1 MDPKFPND
9 LAKQASRANLRRAL
23 LLGGSAVTLILVAA
37 LMWPLL
43 WPHDAHQSASSAL
56 LLTATPSPFLPSGTP
71 SATATPDPAQAASA
85 NSVALSD
92 TFAGT
97 MIVSMTE
104 QGHAQVF
111 WVQLAGDPFTRLTS
125 GAWDDIDPAVSP
137 DGSRL
142 AFASNRGGDW
152 DLYTLDL
159 TSGATT
165 QLSDDAGFD
174 GNPSWSADGS
184 WIAYEHFEGDDLEI
198 YMRPLDGSIEPV
210 ALSAHPAADYAPAW
224 RLGAQQIAFISRRAG
239 QAQIWLVDLEAD
251 GDGRFRPLVL
261 ADAPQADPAW
271 SADGEWL
278 AWSQQDDGVWTIY
291 AADIANNGAPARLGI
306 GESPQWN
313 PAGNAV
319 LVTVRTANDSYLTA
333 YTPQGGLA
341 LALMELPAHAE
352 GIAWSSATLAHPLA
366 APLNAAAIATPR
378 SAWADALAGAAGA
391 SGVVDLVDVNA
402 PVEELSDAAAEPFAA
417 LRQRAALLLG
427 WDALSSL
434 ENAYTPISE
443 PLPPARQQD
452 WLYTGRAFELH
463 SALLSAG
470 WMQLV
475 CEEYEGQTYWR
486 VFLRTADESGGL
498 GRPLTELPWNIAARY
513 TSGDAA
519 LNAGGQ
525 PGEELPAGYWVD
537 FTALAVDYGFER
549 LPALPNWR
557 SYYQG
562 ALFNQFVLTARLSWE
577 QAMLQ
582 LYSAEEVATVKA
594 ARP

>member
-1 MDPKFPND
+1 MNPEISND
-9 LAKQASRANLRRAL
+9 LAQHAGRANLRRSL
-23 LLGGSAVTLILVAA
+23 LLGGGAVTLILVAA
-37 LMWPLL
+37 LAWPLL
-43 WPHDAHQSASSAL
+43 WPSDAHHSASSAL

-71 SATATPDPAQAASA
+71 SATATPDAVQAAPA
-85 NSVALSD
+85 NPIQVSD
-92 TFAGT
+92 TFAGS
-97 MIVSMTE
+97 IVVSMAE
-104 QGHAQVF
+104 QGHAQIF
-111 WVQLAGDPFTRLTS
+111 WYQLAGDPFTRLTS

-152 DLYTLDL
+152 DLYTLDFA
-159 TSGATT
+159 TGATT
-165 QLSDDAGFD
+165 QLSDDEAFD
-174 GNPSWSADGS
+174 GDPSWSPDGS
-184 WIAYEHFEGDDLEI
+184 WIAYEHYEGDNLEI
-198 YMRPLDGSIEPV
+198 YMRPLNGSIEPV

-224 RLGAQQIAFISRRAG
+224 RPGAQQVAFISRRAG
-239 QAQIWLVDLEAD
+239 QAQVWLVNLEES

-291 AADIANNGAPARLGI
+291 AGHISNNGAPVRLGI
-306 GESPQWN
+306 GEDPQWN
-313 PAGNAV
+313 IAGDA
-319 LVTVRTANDSYLTA
+319 LLATVRTANDSYLTA
-333 YTPQGGLA
+333 YTAQGGLA
-341 LALMELPAHAE
+341 LAPIAIPGRLE
-352 GIAWSSATLAHPLA
+352 GAAWGRATLAHPLA

-378 SAWADALAGAAGA
+378 SAWFDALAGAASA
-391 SGVVDLVDVNA
+391 SGTVELGDINA
-402 PVEELSDAAAEPFAA
+402 PVEQLSDAASEPFAA
-417 LRQRAALLLG
+417 MRQRAALLLG

-434 ENAYTPISE
+434 ENAYTPISS

-475 CEEYEGQTYWR
+475 REEYEGQTYWR

-498 GRPLTELPWNIAARY
+498 GRPLTELPWDLSARY
-513 TSGDAA
+513 TSGDMAF
-519 LNAGGQ
+519 NAGGQ
-525 PGEELPAGYWVD
+525 VAAGLPAGYWVD
-537 FTALAVDYGFER
+537 FTALAADYGFER
-549 LPALPNWR
+549 LPALSNWR

-562 ALFNQFVLTARLSWE
+562 ALFNQFVLTAGLSWQ

-582 LYSAEEVATVKA
+582 LYSPEEVATVEA